1 MADSPGRR
9 KAKLLQGRSRLAVW
23 PSSLAWSP
31 RLLIHVWQFLSPT
44 RLFLVIDVYVSC
56 VYRINKKSGGIKK
69 RIIPSLHVLFSNLFL
84 LGSGRYEGPL
94 SSVSTRSPF
103 LPPSSSPLPL
113 LRPSSPPPLKGRVR
127 GKGEGA
133 GTGEI
138 SLVIRQIP
146 RLSVLSHGRADG
158 FTCTL

>member
-9 KAKLLQGRSRLAVW
+9 KAELQGRSRLAVW